1 MAFISNN
8 FVRKDKKNKYSV
20 KEHNMCFYQEEDVLS
35 GIMAEIV
42 PLPCNSA
49 ADYFRLRIF
58 TMISWVRKSLSG
70 YSRTYYLFH
79 NAHCR

>member
-1 MAFISNN
+1 
-8 FVRKDKKNKYSV
+8 
-20 KEHNMCFYQEEDVLS
+20 MCFYQEEDVLS

-70 YSRTYYLFH
+70 YSRTYYSMMHTVDKTKYIFH
-79 NAHCR
+79 EQI